1 MRPTH
6 TRSLPRSASERS
18 KAWKRPQPCHGRRT
32 MRISGELLPVTQGE
46 RVFALVVIIAI
57 LALAWRLVRRMR
69 INQRGIE
76 SEMFMLKLRAD
87 IPREMAAIYKGRKK
101 KSG

>member
-1 MRPTH
+1 
-6 TRSLPRSASERS
+6 
-18 KAWKRPQPCHGRRT
+18 

-76 SEMFMLKLRAD
+76 SEMFMLKLRAE
-87 IPREMAAIYKGRKK
+87 IASEGAKIWGNK
-101 KSG
+101 KSRKSPPQ